1 MSSKSDSFMFVDALR
16 GKMHNLLSLG
26 EQWEKRGQDPNQVQL
41 LVGCQQA
48 FDKVNTQK
56 TYFMGSSI

>member
-1 MSSKSDSFMFVDALR
+1 MFVDALR